1 MSKPPEPSREP
12 TAEEALIRAA
22 LPPEINQRLQSARII
37 SRRAVIVAEAGDLS
51 DSARAELESAITA
64 ALTPLAEVDD
74 VRIALTGER
83 RRRRLIAVGSGK
95 GGVGK
100 STLTTNL
107 AVALARMGRKVG
119 VIDGDIYGPSQP
131 KLLGIEGIKPST
143 LITNLAVAL
152 ARMGRK
158 VGVIDGDIY
167 GPSQPKLLGT
177 EGIKPAVEGDKLVP
191 IASRHGVKV
200 LSMGHLVAP
209 GKALAWRG
217 PMTGKALAQLV
228 DAEWGDTDLL
238 LVDLPPGTGDVQ
250 LSMLSAHRPDGAIL
264 VSTPQDLA
272 LIDAAR
278 AGQLFDQGNVPIIGL
293 VENMAGYACP
303 HCGEISDP
311 FGQGGVEKFAA
322 ALEIPF
328 LGRVPLTLATRI
340 AGDTGE
346 PPAARDD
353 EAGAPFAAIAQR
365 LARWLDTGAV

>member
-1 MSKPPEPSREP
+1 MSKPPEPFREP

-22 LPPEINQRLQSARII
+22 LPSEINQRLQSARII

-131 KLLGIEGIKPST
+131 KLLG
-143 LITNLAVAL
+143 
-152 ARMGRK
+152 
-158 VGVIDGDIY
+158 
-167 GPSQPKLLGT
+167 T

-228 DAEWGDTDLL
+228 DAAWGDTDLL

-278 AGQLFDQGNVPIIGL
+278 AGQLFDQGDVPIIGL
-293 VENMAGYACP
+293 VENMVGYACP

>member
-1 MSKPPEPSREP
+1 MTTPEQRAQERARQ
-12 TAEEALIRAA
+12 AELIRRHLPAA
-22 LPPEINQRLQSARII
+22 LNARVQSARII
-37 SRRAVIVAEAGDLS
+37 AGRIVVVAEAGDVATADRL
-51 DSARAELESAITA
+51 ALETDFKA
-64 ALTPLAEVDD
+64 ALGAIAGVNDI
-74 VRIALTGER
+74 RIALTGER
-83 RRRRLIAVGSGK
+83 RRMRLIAVGSGK

-100 STLTTNL
+100 STVTTNL

-119 VIDGDIYGPSQP
+119 V
-131 KLLGIEGIKPST
+131 
-143 LITNLAVAL
+143 V
-152 ARMGRK
+152 
-158 VGVIDGDIY
+158 DGDIY

-177 EGIKPAVEGDKLVP
+177 EGHKPVVEDDKLVP

-228 DAEWGDTDLL
+228 DAAWGDTDLL
-238 LVDLPPGTGDVQ
+238 LIDLPPGTGDVQ

-278 AGQLFDQGNVPIIGL
+278 AGQLFDQGGVPIIGL
-293 VENMAGYACP
+293 VENMAGYECP

-340 AGDTGE
+340 AGDQGE
-346 PPAARDD
+346 PPAAGDD
-353 EAGAPFAAIAQR
+353 VAGAPFVAIAER
-365 LARWLDTGAV
+365 LGRWLDTGAI